1 MTERSR
7 VRLESS
13 LDGLIMGSGHIPA
26 GLQTHLSEMICWTMT
41 LSRVVKCGPEKD
53 LRQDL
58 KAMFATSM
66 FGAAFLAH

>member
-1 MTERSR
+1 
-7 VRLESS
+7 
-13 LDGLIMGSGHIPA
+13 MGSGHIPA